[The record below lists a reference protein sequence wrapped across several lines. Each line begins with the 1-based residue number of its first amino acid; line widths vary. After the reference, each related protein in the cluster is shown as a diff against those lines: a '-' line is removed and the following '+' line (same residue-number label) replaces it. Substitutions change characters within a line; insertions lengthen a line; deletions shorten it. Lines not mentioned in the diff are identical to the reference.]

1 MKFPSSD
8 PQPPNLGVLR
18 AFIFDLDGTLLDT
31 LGDLAASVNYAL
43 HTHGMPKRSIDE
55 VRGFVGNGVQKLME
69 RAVPDGTA
77 NPQFDAAFQTFR
89 DYYLEHFSSIP
100 LNQLDEE
107 VLNLLRIG
115 IVFVVMASLT
125 SIAGLIGG
133 LFTGLF

>member
-1 MKFPSSD
+1 MSS
-8 PQPPNLGVLR
+8 
-18 AFIFDLDGTLLDT
+18 LDSR
-31 LGDLAASVNYAL
+31 LAAVYILKRFRKQRAWASETITSAQSRYELDPRDTALAAILSKSVL
-43 HTHGMPKRSIDE
+43 EHESLI
-55 VRGFVGNGVQKLME
+55 
-69 RAVPDGTA
+69 
-77 NPQFDAAFQTFR
+77 

-107 VLNLLRIG
+107 VLDLLRIG